1 MKKRKMKVLKAFG
14 IVMVCGAVMGSPALG
29 ADQSAGDLMHEFGQA
44 FEALRPPAPG
54 SSVNSDYKIGQ
65 TALGTYY
72 TTKTL
77 GLIYDQN
84 QELSQKYDRM
94 LEKYDE
100 VIQQNLEIIRLLRI
114 MTGKQTEDSP

>member
-1 MKKRKMKVLKAFG
+1 MRKRKMNLAQAFG
-14 IVMVCGAVMGSPALG
+14 MALVCGVVMVSSALG
-29 ADQSAGDLMHEFGQA
+29 ADQRAGDLMNEFGQA
-44 FEALRPPAPG
+44 FEALQPTVPG

-65 TALGTYY
+65 TALGTFY

-100 VIQQNLEIIRLLRI
+100 VIQQNQEIIRLLRI
-114 MTGKQTEDSP
+114 MAGKEAEDSP

>member
-1 MKKRKMKVLKAFG
+1 MKKRQMKVLKALG
-14 IVMVCGAVMGSPALG
+14 MALLCGVAMASPALG
-29 ADQSAGDLMHEFGQA
+29 ADQSAGDLMNEFDQA

-65 TALGTYY
+65 TDLGTYY

-77 GLIYDQN
+77 SLIYDQN
-84 QELSQKYDRM
+84 QELAQKYDRM

>member
-1 MKKRKMKVLKAFG
+1 MRKREMKVFQAFW
-14 IVMVCGAVMGSPALG
+14 MVLICAAAMASSALA
-29 ADQSAGDLMHEFGQA
+29 ADQRVGDLMSEFGQA
-44 FEALRPPAPG
+44 FEALQPPVPG

-65 TALGTYY
+65 TALGTFY

-84 QELSQKYDRM
+84 QELAQKYDQM

-100 VIQQNLEIIRLLRI
+100 VIQQNQEIIRLLRI
-114 MTGKQTEDSP
+114 MAGKQPEDSP

>member
-1 MKKRKMKVLKAFG
+1 MNVLKAFG
-14 IVMVCGAVMGSPALG
+14 TALLWGVVTASPAPG
-29 ADQSAGDLMHEFGQA
+29 ADQSAGDLMNEFGQA

-84 QELSQKYDRM
+84 QELSRKYDQM